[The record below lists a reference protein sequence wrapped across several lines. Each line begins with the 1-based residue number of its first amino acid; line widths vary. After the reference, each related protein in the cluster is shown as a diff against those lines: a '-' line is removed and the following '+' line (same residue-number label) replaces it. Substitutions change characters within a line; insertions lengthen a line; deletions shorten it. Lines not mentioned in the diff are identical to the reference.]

1 MKVRDEV
8 MKTVVKGNRNMQFT
22 PMRWTSI
29 GCAALLIILA
39 DSASAKDA
47 APQVVWAKAGVSY
60 EQYRGDALKC
70 GMTGLASNIDNSKE
84 VKTLARASSQLDAVD
99 ASTQAGI
106 GQGADPTGQADL
118 ASAAASRAEQEQQI
132 IAATRPDQQ
141 YAGIKTLMFEAV
153 RRCMAKLG
161 YAKIVLTA
169 DQRKEYDGI
178 KGADARRL
186 YVHKLASDPHVLET
200 QRQAAA
206 Q

>member
-1 MKVRDEV
+1 MLLDWRLL
-8 MKTVVKGNRNMQFT
+8 
-22 PMRWTSI
+22 
-29 GCAALLIILA
+29 GCAAFLSMQAGNA
-39 DSASAKDA
+39 DAKSS
-47 APQVVWAKAGVSY
+47 APQVVWAKAGVTY
-60 EQYRGDALKC
+60 EQYRGDALEC

-84 VKTLARASSQLDAVD
+84 VKTLARASSQLDAAD
-99 ASTQAGI
+99 ASAQNGM
-106 GQGADPTGQADL
+106 GQGADPAGQADL
-118 ASAAASRAEQEQQI
+118 ASAAARRSEDEQRI
-132 IAATRPDQQ
+132 IAAARPDQQ